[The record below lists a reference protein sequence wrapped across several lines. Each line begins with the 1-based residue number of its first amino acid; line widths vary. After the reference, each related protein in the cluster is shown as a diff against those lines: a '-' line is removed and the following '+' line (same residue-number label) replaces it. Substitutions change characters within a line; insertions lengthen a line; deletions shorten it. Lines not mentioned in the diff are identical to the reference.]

1 MDLMNFRKYT
11 LGSKANTTTNLNQM
25 PSLSLVP
32 VSVSLRKRGFVH
44 DPKSKF
50 MTSPW
55 VMPDNTQQSLKLEA
69 DKKFNKRVDH
79 VVNVLTKFVAIA
91 SQKFLYNKFYKA
103 GMEKLYKQQSQ
114 SGRKW
119 LAGERCWGDIMYEE
133 DMRIAAQKQ
142 AYINRLVAMTDAE
155 FYEYNGKVFAEH
167 RQYRQSIAPWL
178 EFMYTIKAK
187 RAEAR
192 ANLANQKQVW
202 QEVVATHKP
211 AAPVQQRRTQ
221 NRGTFSALA
230 ESDDE

>member
-1 MDLMNFRKYT
+1 
-11 LGSKANTTTNLNQM
+11 M

-44 DPKSKF
+44 DPKAKF

-55 VMPDNTQQSLKLEA
+55 VMPDNTQQALKLEA

-79 VVNVLTKFVAIA
+79 VVDVLTKFVAIA
-91 SQKFLYNKFYKA
+91 SYKFLFNKYYKA
-103 GMEKLYKQQSQ
+103 GMQKLYKNQ

-119 LAGERCWGDIMYEE
+119 VTGDRLWGDIMYEE
-133 DMRIAAQKQ
+133 DMRVAAQRQ
-142 AYINRLVAMTDAE
+142 AYINRLVAMSDAE

-167 RQYRQSIAPWL
+167 REYRQNIGPWL
-178 EFMYTIKAK
+178 EFMYTIKSK

-192 ANLANQKQVW
+192 ANLSNQKQVW
-202 QEVVATHKP
+202 QEVVATHRP

-221 NRGTFSALA
+221 NRGTFSVLE

>member
-11 LGSKANTTTNLNQM
+11 LGSNSKTITNPNQM

-44 DPKSKF
+44 DPKAKF

-55 VMPDNTQQSLKLEA
+55 VMPDNTQQALKLEA

-79 VVNVLTKFVAIA
+79 VVDVLTKFVAIA
-91 SQKFLYNKFYKA
+91 SYKFLFNKYYKA
-103 GMEKLYKQQSQ
+103 GMQKLYKNQ

-119 LAGERCWGDIMYEE
+119 VTGDRWWGDIMYEE
-133 DMRIAAQKQ
+133 DMRVAAQRQ
-142 AYINRLVAMTDAE
+142 AYVNRLVAMTDAE

-167 RQYRQSIAPWL
+167 REYRQNLQPWL
-178 EFMYTIKAK
+178 DFMYTIKAK

-202 QEVVATHKP
+202 QEVVVTHHKP
-211 AAPVQQRRTQ
+211 VVQRRVR
-221 NRGTFSALA
+221 NRGAFSALE

>member
-1 MDLMNFRKYT
+1 
-11 LGSKANTTTNLNQM
+11 M

-44 DPKSKF
+44 DPKAKF

-55 VMPDNTQQSLKLEA
+55 VMPDNTQQALKLEA

-79 VVNVLTKFVAIA
+79 VVDVLTKFVAIA
-91 SQKFLYNKFYKA
+91 SYKFLFNKFYKA
-103 GMEKLYKQQSQ
+103 GMQKLYKNQ
-114 SGRKW
+114 SGCKW
-119 LAGERCWGDIMYEE
+119 VTGDRWWGDIMYEE
-133 DMRIAAQKQ
+133 DMRIAAQRQ

-167 RQYRQSIAPWL
+167 REYRQNIGPWL

-202 QEVVATHKP
+202 QEISVTHRPVV
-211 AAPVQQRRTQ
+211 PVQHRTQ
-221 NRGTFSALA
+221 NRGAFSALA

>member
-1 MDLMNFRKYT
+1 
-11 LGSKANTTTNLNQM
+11 M

-44 DPKSKF
+44 DPKAKF

-55 VMPDNTQQSLKLEA
+55 VMPDNTQQALKLEA

-79 VVNVLTKFVAIA
+79 VVNVLSKFVAIA

-103 GMEKLYKQQSQ
+103 GMAKLYKQQSQ

-119 LAGERCWGDIMYEE
+119 LAGERCWGDIMYDE
-133 DMRIAAQKQ
+133 DMRIAAIRK
-142 AYINRLVAMTDAE
+142 AYVDKLVAMPDAE
-155 FYEYNGKVFAEH
+155 FFEYNRKVFIEH
-167 RQYRQSIAPWL
+167 RQYRQNIGPWL
-178 EFMYTIKAK
+178 EFLETIKSK

-202 QEVVATHKP
+202 HEVVAPRKP
-211 AAPVQQRRTQ
+211 TAPIQQRTQ
-221 NRGTFSALA
+221 NRGAFSALA

>member
-1 MDLMNFRKYT
+1 
-11 LGSKANTTTNLNQM
+11 M

-44 DPKSKF
+44 DPKAKF

-55 VMPDNTQQSLKLEA
+55 VMPDNTQQALKLEA

-79 VVNVLTKFVAIA
+79 VVDVLTKFVAIA
-91 SQKFLYNKFYKA
+91 SYKFLFNKFYKA
-103 GMEKLYKQQSQ
+103 GMAKHYNKIRD

-119 LAGERCWGDIMYEE
+119 LTGERSWGDIMYDE
-133 DMRIAAQKQ
+133 DMRVAAIRK
-142 AYINRLVAMTDAE
+142 AYVDKLVAMPDAE
-155 FYEYNGKVFAEH
+155 FYEYNRKVFIEH
-167 RQYRQSIAPWL
+167 REYRQNIGPWL
-178 EFMYTIKAK
+178 EFLETIKSK

-202 QEVVATHKP
+202 HEVSVTHR
-211 AAPVQQRRTQ
+211 PVVQRRIP
-221 NRGTFSALA
+221 NRGAFSALA

>member
-1 MDLMNFRKYT
+1 MDLVIFRKST
-11 LGSKANTTTNLNQM
+11 LGSNSKTITNPNQM

-44 DPKSKF
+44 DPKAKF

-55 VMPDNTQQSLKLEA
+55 VMPDNTQQALKLEA

-79 VVNVLTKFVAIA
+79 VVNVLSKFVAIA

-103 GMEKLYKQQSQ
+103 GLQKLYKQQSQ

-119 LAGERCWGDIMYEE
+119 LAGERCWGDIMYDE
-133 DMRIAAQKQ
+133 DMRVAAQRQ
-142 AYINRLVAMTDAE
+142 AYINRLIAMTDTE

-167 RQYRQSIAPWL
+167 REYRQDLKPWL
-178 EFMYTIKAK
+178 DFMYTIKAK

-202 QEVVATHKP
+202 QEVVVTHKP
-211 AAPVQQRRTQ
+211 VVQRRRTQ
-221 NRGTFSALA
+221 NRGAFSALA

>member
-1 MDLMNFRKYT
+1 
-11 LGSKANTTTNLNQM
+11 M

-44 DPKSKF
+44 DPKAKF
-50 MTSPW
+50 MTTPW
-55 VMPDNTQQSLKLEA
+55 VMPDNTQQALKLEA

-79 VVNVLTKFVAIA
+79 VVDVLTKFVAIA
-91 SQKFLYNKFYKA
+91 SYKFLFNKFYKA
-103 GMEKLYKQQSQ
+103 GMQKLYKNQ

-119 LAGERCWGDIMYEE
+119 VTGDRWWGDIMYEE
-133 DMRIAAQKQ
+133 DMRIAAQRQ
-142 AYINRLVAMTDAE
+142 AYVNRLVAMPDAE

-167 RQYRQSIAPWL
+167 REYRQNIGPWL
-178 EFMYTIKAK
+178 EFMYMIKAK

-202 QEVVATHKP
+202 QEVVATHRP
-211 AAPVQQRRTQ
+211 AVPVQRRTQ
-221 NRGTFSALA
+221 NRGAFSALA

>member
-1 MDLMNFRKYT
+1 
-11 LGSKANTTTNLNQM
+11 M

-44 DPKSKF
+44 DPKAKF

-55 VMPDNTQQSLKLEA
+55 VMPDNTQQALKLEA

-79 VVNVLTKFVAIA
+79 VVDVLTKFVAIA
-91 SQKFLYNKFYKA
+91 SYKFLFNKYYKA
-103 GMEKLYKQQSQ
+103 GMQKLYKNQ

-119 LAGERCWGDIMYEE
+119 VTGDRLWGDIMYEE
-133 DMRIAAQKQ
+133 DMRVAAQRQ
-142 AYINRLVAMTDAE
+142 AYINRLVAMSDAE

-167 RQYRQSIAPWL
+167 RQYRQNIGPWL
-178 EFMYTIKAK
+178 EFMYTIKSK

-192 ANLANQKQVW
+192 ANLSNQKQVW
-202 QEVVATHKP
+202 QEVVATHRP
-211 AAPVQQRRTQ
+211 AAPVQQRRTP
-221 NRGTFSALA
+221 NRGTFSVLE

>member
-1 MDLMNFRKYT
+1 
-11 LGSKANTTTNLNQM
+11 M

-44 DPKSKF
+44 DPKAKF

-55 VMPDNTQQSLKLEA
+55 VMPDNTQQALKLEA

-79 VVNVLTKFVAIA
+79 VVDVLTKFVAIA
-91 SQKFLYNKFYKA
+91 SYKFLFNKHYKA
-103 GMEKLYKQQSQ
+103 GMQKLYKKEIQ

-119 LAGERCWGDIMYEE
+119 VTGDRWWGDIMYEE
-133 DMRIAAQKQ
+133 DMRVAAQRQ

-167 RQYRQSIAPWL
+167 REYRQNLQPWL
-178 EFMYTIKAK
+178 DFMYTIKAK

-202 QEVVATHKP
+202 QEVIVTHKP
-211 AAPVQQRRTQ
+211 VVQQRRVR
-221 NRGTFSALA
+221 NRGAFSAL
-230 ESDDE
+230 EDSDDE

>member
-1 MDLMNFRKYT
+1 
-11 LGSKANTTTNLNQM
+11 M

-44 DPKSKF
+44 DPKAKF

-55 VMPDNTQQSLKLEA
+55 VMPDNTQQALKLEA

-79 VVNVLTKFVAIA
+79 VVDVLTKFVAIA
-91 SQKFLYNKFYKA
+91 SYKFLFNKFYKA
-103 GMEKLYKQQSQ
+103 GMAKHYKKMND

-119 LAGERCWGDIMYEE
+119 VTGDRWWGDIMYEE
-133 DMRIAAQKQ
+133 DMRIAAQRQ
-142 AYINRLVAMTDAE
+142 AYVNRLVAMSDEE

-167 RQYRQSIAPWL
+167 REYRQSIQPWL

-202 QEVVATHKP
+202 QEVVVTHRP
-211 AAPVQQRRTQ
+211 AAPVQRRTR
-221 NRGTFSALA
+221 NRGAFSALA
-230 ESDDE
+230 DSDDE

>member
-1 MDLMNFRKYT
+1 MDLVNFRKST
-11 LGSKANTTTNLNQM
+11 LGSNSKTITNPNQM

-44 DPKSKF
+44 DSKAKF

-55 VMPDNTQQSLKLEA
+55 VMPDNTQQALKLEA

-79 VVNVLTKFVAIA
+79 VVNVLSKFVAIA

-103 GMEKLYKQQSQ
+103 GLQKLYKQQSQ

-119 LAGERCWGDIMYEE
+119 LAGERCWGDIMYDE
-133 DMRIAAQKQ
+133 DMRVAAQRQ
-142 AYINRLVAMTDAE
+142 AYINRLIAMTDTE

-167 RQYRQSIAPWL
+167 REYRQDLKPWL
-178 EFMYTIKAK
+178 DFMYTIKVK

-202 QEVVATHKP
+202 QEVVVTHKP
-211 AAPVQQRRTQ
+211 VVQRRRTQ
-221 NRGTFSALA
+221 NRGAFSALA